1 MTKAKELSQQEI
13 ARLVAAAKGGD
24 KEAFGRLVEA
34 YQDRIYGYLARM
46 LADPEEAEDVAQEV
60 FLRAYRSLG
69 RFRGTS
75 SFHTWLY
82 RIASNLA
89 IDVARRRKRQ
99 DNTTYSLD
107 APLDAGEDEYER
119 EMPDDSRAPDQ
130 ISEQAELQRAVRQA
144 VMELPEKLRD
154 VVVLY
159 ELQGES
165 YEDIAAILG
174 VPLGT
179 VKSRLFNARGQLKKR
194 LQRMVDAGEL
204 QVGP

>member
-1 MTKAKELSQQEI
+1 MTKAKDLSQQEI
-13 ARLVAAAKGGD
+13 ARLVTAAKAGD
-24 KEAFGRLVEA
+24 QEAFGRLVEA
-34 YQDRIYGYLARM
+34 YQDRIYGYLVRM
-46 LADPEEAEDVAQEV
+46 LADPDEAEDVAQEV

-69 RFRGTS
+69 RFRGAS

-99 DNTTYSLD
+99 DNSVSLD
-107 APLDAGEDEYER
+107 APLESGEDEYER
-119 EMPDDSRAPDQ
+119 EIADDSRAPDQ

-144 VMELPEKLRD
+144 VMDLPEKLRD

-165 YEDIAAILG
+165 YEDIADILD

-179 VKSRLFNARGQLKKR
+179 VKSRLFNARGLLKKR
-194 LQRMVDAGEL
+194 LQRLLETGEL
-204 QVGP
+204 QMGR

>member
-1 MTKAKELSQQEI
+1 MTKAKDLSQQEV
-13 ARLVAAAKGGD
+13 ARLVTAAKAGD
-24 KEAFGRLVEA
+24 KKAFGRLVEA
-34 YQDRIYGYLARM
+34 YQDRIYGYLSRM
-46 LADPEEAEDVAQEV
+46 LSDPDEAEDVAQEV

-69 RFRGTS
+69 KFRGAS

-99 DNTTYSLD
+99 DGAVYSLD
-107 APLDAGEDEYER
+107 APVEAGENEYER
-119 EMPDDSRAPDQ
+119 EIADDSRAPDQ
-130 ISEQAELQRAVRQA
+130 MSEQAEVQAVVRQA

-165 YEDIAAILG
+165 YEDIADILQ

-179 VKSRLFNARGQLKKR
+179 VKSRLFNARGQLKKK

>member
-69 RFRGTS
+69 RFRGAS

-194 LQRMVDAGEL
+194 LQRLVDAGEL

>member
-1 MTKAKELSQQEI
+1 MTKAKDLSQQEV
-13 ARLVAAAKGGD
+13 ARLVMAAKAGD
-24 KEAFGRLVEA
+24 KAAFSRLVEA
-34 YQDRIYGYLARM
+34 YQDRIYGYLSRM
-46 LADPEEAEDVAQEV
+46 LADPDEAEDVAQEV

-69 RFRGTS
+69 RFRGAS

-99 DNTTYSLD
+99 ENSVYSLD
-107 APLDAGEDEYER
+107 APVDLGEDEYDR
-119 EMPDDSRAPDQ
+119 EIADDSRAPAQ
-130 ISEQAELQRAVRQA
+130 LSEQAAVQQVVRQA
-144 VMELPEKLRD
+144 VLELPEKLRD

-165 YEDIAAILG
+165 YEDIADILD

-204 QVGP
+204 QVS